1 MPTISRRLA
10 SAGTAD
16 PGDLKSPS
24 LPGASPGSPTGVWLI
39 GNRRPVRF
47 KTEQPWECKSPH
59 ADQFGMSTGQASRAS
74 LLTSACLRA
83 SGACPRHSAS
93 ARSSKRTVRLISGVA
108 LDQCRVPERYR
119 TRAPAFANRLRLGRP
134 FRTPEREAA
143 RAAVRFQ
150 KMPGVSWW
158 KRPTRD
164 SILCPRSSNRRA
176 GAS

>member
-39 GNRRPVRF
+39 GNSRPVRF
-47 KTEQPWECKSPH
+47 KIEQPWECKSPH
-59 ADQFGMSTGQASRAS
+59 ADQFGMSTGQARRAS
-74 LLTSACLRA
+74 VLTSACLRA
-83 SGACPRHSAS
+83 SGASPRHSAS
-93 ARSSKRTVRLISGVA
+93 LRSELRLGMPCARSSKRAGGFIPRIA

-119 TRAPAFANRLRLGRP
+119 TRVP

-143 RAAVRFQ
+143 PVASLRGDLAAERNR
-150 KMPGVSWW
+150 PGV
-158 KRPTRD
+158 
-164 SILCPRSSNRRA
+164 
-176 GAS
+176 